1 MYHLENMI
9 AVVEACSL
17 APLTRILGLSN
28 ESAQVL
34 IAGARADL
42 RHPKSHFYT
51 GQHFVYGR
59 KPVTNA

>member
-1 MYHLENMI
+1 MM

-34 IAGARADL
+34 IAGARDDL
-42 RHPKSHFYT
+42 RNPKNHFYT
-51 GQHFVYGR
+51 VQHFAYGR
-59 KPVTNA
+59 KPVAKV

>member
-42 RHPKSHFYT
+42 RNRKNHFYT

-59 KPVTNA
+59 KPVTKV

>member
-28 ESAQVL
+28 ESARVL
-34 IAGARADL
+34 IAGARGDL
-42 RHPKSHFYT
+42 RDPKSHFYT
-51 GQHFVYGR
+51 AQHFVYGR
-59 KPVTNA
+59 KPVTKV